1 MGGGLNPLMPGLS
14 VGGLMPDDVEKKEV
28 RPEYDKLR
36 TPSLVQEVFTGIG
49 IASGLA
55 LLWAFEAMRD
65 RYFRLLDR
73 MNVRLWSHRASSSP
87 AARARK
93 HETVAAQRK

>member
-1 MGGGLNPLMPGLS
+1 MGGDLKPLTLTLS
-14 VGGLMPDDVEKKEV
+14 VDELMPDDVQKNGV
-28 RPEYDKLR
+28 RPEYDELR
-36 TPSLVQEVFTGIG
+36 TPSLVKEVFTGIG

-73 MNVRLWSHRASSSP
+73 MKFRPWSHRGSAFP
-87 AARARK
+87 AGRPRR
-93 HETVAAQRK
+93 HTTVEAQRK

>member
-1 MGGGLNPLMPGLS
+1 MGGGLKPRTLALS
-14 VGGLMPDDVEKKEV
+14 VDGPMPDDVEKNEV
-28 RPEYDKLR
+28 RPGYDELR
-36 TPSLVQEVFTGIG
+36 TPSLVKEVFTGIG

-73 MNVRLWSHRASSSP
+73 MNVRPWSHRGSAFP
-87 AARARK
+87 AGRPRK
-93 HETVAAQRK
+93 HATVEAQRK

>member
-1 MGGGLNPLMPGLS
+1 MGGYLKRLTLALS
-14 VGGLMPDDVEKKEV
+14 VDALMRDNIEKTEA
-28 RPEYDKLR
+28 RPEYDELR
-36 TPSLVQEVFTGIG
+36 MPSLVKEVFQGIG

-73 MNVRLWSHRASSSP
+73 VNVRPWSHRGSAFP
-87 AARARK
+87 AGRPRK
-93 HETVAAQRK
+93 HATVEAQRK

>member
-1 MGGGLNPLMPGLS
+1 MGGDLKPLTLALS
-14 VGGLMPDDVEKKEV
+14 VDGLMPDDVEKTEA
-28 RPEYDKLR
+28 RPECDELR
-36 TPSLVQEVFTGIG
+36 MPSLVKEVFQGIG

-73 MNVRLWSHRASSSP
+73 MNVRPWSHRGSAFP
-87 AARARK
+87 AGRPRK
-93 HETVAAQRK
+93 HATVEAQRK

>member
-1 MGGGLNPLMPGLS
+1 MGGGLKPLTLALS
-14 VGGLMPDDVEKKEV
+14 VGGLMPDDVEKNEV
-28 RPEYDKLR
+28 RPQHDELR

-73 MNVRLWSHRASSSP
+73 MNVRPWSHRGSAFP
-87 AARARK
+87 AGRPRK
-93 HETVAAQRK
+93 HATVEAQRK

>member
-1 MGGGLNPLMPGLS
+1 
-14 VGGLMPDDVEKKEV
+14 MPDDIEKTGV
-28 RPEYDKLR
+28 QPEHDELR
-36 TPSLVQEVFTGIG
+36 TPTLVKEVFAGIG

-73 MNVRLWSHRASSSP
+73 MNVRPWSHRGSAFP
-87 AARARK
+87 AGRPRR
-93 HETVAAQRK
+93 HTTVEAQRK

>member
-1 MGGGLNPLMPGLS
+1 MGGGLKPLMLALS
-14 VGGLMPDDVEKKEV
+14 VDGLMPDDVEKNAV
-28 RPEYDKLR
+28 RPEYDELR
-36 TPSLVQEVFTGIG
+36 TPSLIKEVFTGIG

-73 MNVRLWSHRASSSP
+73 MNVRPWSHRGSAFP
-87 AARARK
+87 AGRPRK
-93 HETVAAQRK
+93 HRTVEAQRK

>member
-1 MGGGLNPLMPGLS
+1 MGGGLKPLTLALS
-14 VGGLMPDDVEKKEV
+14 VDGLMPDVEKNAV
-28 RPEYDKLR
+28 RPEYDELR
-36 TPSLVQEVFTGIG
+36 TPSLIREVFTGIG

-73 MNVRLWSHRASSSP
+73 MNVRPWSHRGSAFP
-87 AARARK
+87 AGRPRK
-93 HETVAAQRK
+93 HRTVEAQRK

>member
-1 MGGGLNPLMPGLS
+1 
-14 VGGLMPDDVEKKEV
+14 MPDDIEKAGV
-28 RPEYDKLR
+28 RPEYDELR
-36 TPSLVQEVFTGIG
+36 TPSLVKEVLAGIG

-73 MNVRLWSHRASSSP
+73 MNVRPWSHRGSAFP
-87 AARARK
+87 AGRPRK
-93 HETVAAQRK
+93 QTTVEAKRK

>member
-1 MGGGLNPLMPGLS
+1 MGGGLKPLKLALS

-28 RPEYDKLR
+28 RPEYDELR

-49 IASGLA
+49 IASVLA

-73 MNVRLWSHRASSSP
+73 MNVRPRSHQGSAFP
-87 AARARK
+87 AGRPRNHATD
-93 HETVAAQRK
+93 EL